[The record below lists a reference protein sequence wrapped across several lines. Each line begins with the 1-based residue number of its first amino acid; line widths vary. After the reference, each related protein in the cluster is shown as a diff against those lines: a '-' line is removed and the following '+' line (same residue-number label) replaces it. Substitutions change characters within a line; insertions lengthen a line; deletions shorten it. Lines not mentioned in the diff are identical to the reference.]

1 MISTVVISILAVVT
15 GLHLIYTIMLTR
27 AYNRSMENIQDI
39 VKDFRK
45 HLVQQQIEK
54 LFGGS
59 VKMMS
64 MEDLVGK
71 EGEVDF
77 DLEGWEPEDKDE
89 ETN

>member
-71 EGEVDF
+71 DGEVDF